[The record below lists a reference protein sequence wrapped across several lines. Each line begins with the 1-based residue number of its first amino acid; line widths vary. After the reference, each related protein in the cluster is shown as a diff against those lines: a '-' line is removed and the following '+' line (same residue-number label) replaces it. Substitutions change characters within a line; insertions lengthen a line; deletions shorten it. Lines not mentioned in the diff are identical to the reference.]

1 LFQNLAVFLHGASLY
16 KISLK
21 QYQHMKHNILKIII
35 IMLLPIFSYAQ
46 QATNNVYR
54 LTLEDCLDFAFR
66 NSYNR
71 QSMKLSEEAKES
83 SYHYSRH
90 ERIPSVSASL
100 SESFNNSNSSTSS
113 SPSGSSWDGSLGLS
127 ANWLIT
133 QGGSINN
140 NIKQSKLQM
149 EQASYQT
156 SQYDNELTIQILQAF
171 LTALGNE
178 ELLKVQET
186 LLIASQEQLEQGEIK
201 YNVGQILESD
211 YLMLQAQYATD
222 KNNIVDTRISRDN
235 SLMTLKILLSL
246 DPLAELEIVYPD
258 TSAME
263 TMAILP
269 SAQDVLDQ
277 ALNTLPDLKIS
288 EYNIEIA
295 KIGVKLS
302 QSSYYPSLSMGAS
315 IGTGHTNFTNFGT
328 QLSDRFNQQVGL
340 SLSVPIYD
348 KSKTKASVVQSKI
361 ALQQAELDQK
371 QTELSVRQTVI
382 QEYQNVTSAY
392 SKYEASA
399 IKENAYF
406 KTFEAYRVQF
416 DAGAITAVDLLQQQ
430 NNYISA
436 LNDYIQSKYGFM
448 LKRKVLDIYMGVPVT
463 M

>member
-1 LFQNLAVFLHGASLY
+1 
-16 KISLK
+16 
-21 QYQHMKHNILKIII
+21 MKHNILKIIV
-35 IMLLPIFSYAQ
+35 IMLLPTLSYAQ
-46 QATNNVYR
+46 QPTNNVVYR
-54 LTLEDCLDFAFR
+54 LTLEDCLNFAFR

-71 QSMKLSEEAKES
+71 QVMKLSEEAKES
-83 SYHYSRH
+83 VYHYSRH

-100 SESFNNSNSSTSS
+100 SETFNNTNST
-113 SPSGSSWDGSLGLS
+113 GSSWGGSVGVN
-127 ANWLIT
+127 ANWMIT

-178 ELLKVQET
+178 ELLKVQES
-186 LLIASQEQLEQGEIK
+186 LLTASEEQLEQGKIK

-211 YLMLQAQYATD
+211 YLMLQAQYASD

-246 DPLAELEIVYPD
+246 DPLTELAIVYPD
-258 TSAME
+258 TSALDA
-263 TMAILP
+263 MAVLP
-269 SAQDVLDQ
+269 SAQEVLDQ
-277 ALNTLPDLKIS
+277 AISTLPDLKIS
-288 EYNIEIA
+288 QYNIDIA
-295 KIGVKLS
+295 KIGVKVS
-302 QSSYYPSLSMGAS
+302 QSNYYPSLSLGAS
-315 IGTGHTNFTNFGT
+315 IGTGHTDFNNFGT

-340 SLSVPIYD
+340 SLSVPIYS
-348 KSKTKASVVQSKI
+348 KSKTKASVVQSRI
-361 ALQQAELDQK
+361 ALQQAELDQL
-371 QTELSVRQTVI
+371 QTELNIRQTVV

-392 SKYEASA
+392 SKYEAST
-399 IKENAYF
+399 IKENAYL

-416 DAGAITAVDLLQQQ
+416 EAGAITAVDLLQQQ

-448 LKRKVLDIYMGVPVT
+448 LKRKILDIYMGIPVT